1 MVHKPEIKIINIT
14 DNPNGSASIV
24 FETNDE
30 FDQMY
35 LKKTNKKRLTEKGLG
50 NYITE
55 ILTKAFENRDGY
67 SFERK

>member
-1 MVHKPEIKIINIT
+1 
-14 DNPNGSASIV
+14 
-24 FETNDE
+24 
-30 FDQMY
+30 MY

-67 SFERK
+67 SFEKK